1 MIAERL
7 GLRITERLRVLR
19 DYGLLLLLLLVSA
32 QLSHR
37 GCCAARVLLCCC
49 AAVLLCYCAAVM
61 LSSSQAQGMLSPR
74 CVPVQAVVRD
84 LLVREHILRLGCR
97 ARPARCQGH
106 ESPRRARAGRCS
118 PGGRP
123 DSPGARRWDPA
134 PIFRVGVWRLALALA
149 SGLPLERSEDQIP
162 KAHMRLG
169 FKVGALG
176 FRGSLAYKVATGML

>member
-1 MIAERL
+1 MFKM
-7 GLRITERLRVLR
+7 
-19 DYGLLLLLLLVSA
+19 S
-32 QLSHR
+32 
-37 GCCAARVLLCCC
+37 
-49 AAVLLCYCAAVM
+49 
-61 LSSSQAQGMLSPR
+61 
-74 CVPVQAVVRD
+74 VQEVVRD

-134 PIFRVGVWRLALALA
+134 PIFRVGVWRLALALP